1 MSMNIVAGVL
11 GVTTVGFMVSTI
23 VLATKSNVHT
33 HTAAEMGIKAP
44 TEAEP
49 KAPVLE
55 VDMTVPT
62 APRSGANPCDNK
74 KPTDGFAPGDGYF
87 NSVKCMIDGVANALE
102 QAGGNVTMGYQG
114 NVDVDGRVP
123 ITTPFFEAGLC
134 AVNVHWHLGSE
145 HLSVGEYD
153 TEGHGPSDIH
163 ERRAASG
170 KVRLGSQCHH
180 YDENDVTF
188 TTEYDWKFCHDME
201 VGQTYEVH
209 WPQSAAGACGT
220 VDQYQSPFYDGVFC
234 NDGIITLNPLNTY
247 TKIGVQAQVF
257 TIVNDENYYY
267 PNLFNGMLVDDNVG
281 MGKEITKYTGSTTGT
296 SVNNTICSK
305 YTPITWQVDRKCN
318 KISASTFDKMCAE
331 MKSQKDDMS
340 SDLHPHGAREH
351 TSDDI
356 TADNF
361 EYRYLRTNA

>member
-33 HTAAEMGIKAP
+33 HTAAEIDHEPPKPPAP
-44 TEAEP
+44 ALD
-49 KAPVLE
+49 VIL
-55 VDMTVPT
+55 T
-62 APRSGANPCDNK
+62 APRSGANPCDGK
-74 KPTDGFAPGDGYF
+74 KPSGDSYF
-87 NSVKCMIDGVANALE
+87 DNVECMKDGVLQALE
-102 QAGGNVTMGYQG
+102 QAGGNVTIGYEG
-114 NVDVDGRVP
+114 NFDADGREP

-281 MGKEITKYTGSTTGT
+281 MGKEITKYTGSTTGP
-296 SVNNTICSK
+296 SRNNTICSK

-318 KISASTFDKMCAE
+318 KISASTFDKMCAD

-340 SDLHPHGAREH
+340 SDMHPHGAREH
-351 TSDDI
+351 TTNDM

-361 EYRYLRTNA
+361 EYRYLRTDA